1 MSLQTSQLRSVNH
14 ATHRSPSK
22 RRMSMCAVIT
32 VSGIHLDAEI
42 VPKICAQAP
51 KDPKKTG
58 FNVEIIEA
66 RHA

>member
-1 MSLQTSQLRSVNH
+1 
-14 ATHRSPSK
+14 
-22 RRMSMCAVIT
+22 MSMCAVIT